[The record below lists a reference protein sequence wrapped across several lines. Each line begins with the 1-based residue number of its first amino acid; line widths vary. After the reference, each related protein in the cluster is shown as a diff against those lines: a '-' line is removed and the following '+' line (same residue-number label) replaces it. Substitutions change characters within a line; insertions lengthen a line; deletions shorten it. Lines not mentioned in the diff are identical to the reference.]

1 MGVIRVTVLREPQ
14 EPSRDEGTV
23 DRRGNRLETREP
35 FRDEGREKVGNS
47 IIRK

>member
-23 DRRGNRLETREP
+23 ERRGNRERRGTG
-35 FRDEGREKVGNS
+35 EGRKFNN
-47 IIRK
+47 